1 MILSER
7 DLKYFRSIHSFI
19 SFESSELLQI
29 VKSHDN
35 LKQSVG

>member
-7 DLKYFRSIHSFI
+7 DLKYYKSIHSFI

-29 VKSHDN
+29 AKSREN
-35 LKQSVG
+35 LKQSIG